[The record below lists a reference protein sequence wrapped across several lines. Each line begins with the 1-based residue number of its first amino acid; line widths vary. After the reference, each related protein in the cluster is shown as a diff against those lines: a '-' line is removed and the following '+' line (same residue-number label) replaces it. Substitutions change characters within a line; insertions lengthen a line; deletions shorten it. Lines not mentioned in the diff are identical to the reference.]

1 MRENRGLQALQTS
14 LAVTCAL
21 FLAAAAAQAKDDY
34 PSPVR
39 VCVRGAGEGGFVSA
53 DVGDSV
59 KDLQKTL
66 DGKKVIDLVRDP
78 REAEVVVIILGRGAE
93 ETGRETYHSHSSGH
107 SYSSTRTKETVRV
120 VRAVLKAGSYELE
133 MFGIDNVWWGL
144 AAKDLG
150 KKVEKWVKDNYD
162 QILSRRER
170 H

>member
-1 MRENRGLQALQTS
+1 MRENRGIRVLQAS
-14 LAVTCAL
+14 LTVTCAL

-34 PSPVR
+34 PSPVT

-66 DGKKVIDLVRDP
+66 DGKKVINLVRDP
-78 REAEVVVIILGRGAE
+78 RDAEVVVIVVGRGNE
-93 ETGRETYHSHSSGH
+93 ETGKEVYHSHSYGH
-107 SYSSTRTKETVRV
+107 SYSSSTTKETVRV
-120 VRAVLKAGSYELE
+120 VHAVLKTGSYELE
-133 MFGIDNVWWGL
+133 MFGVDNVWWGL

-170 H
+170 R